1 MGLELQY
8 FEGQT
13 PINEDEKE
21 GLLIKTIST
30 RGELDE
36 FEQQNIENA
45 VEWTLN
51 GQFKFEKILQESF
64 ILDVHKRM
72 FGNVWKWAG
81 KYRTS
86 NKNLGVDKYQIPFE
100 LRNLLDDCKYWIEHN
115 TYEPDE
121 LVIRFKHRL
130 VSIHPFA
137 NGNGRHSR
145 LCADIL
151 ISRGLEKPIFTWG
164 RANLTK
170 KGEARKIYLQALHL
184 ADLENYLPLIEF
196 SRA

>member
-13 PINEDEKE
+13 PIEEDEKE
-21 GLLIKTIST
+21 GLLINAIST

-36 FEQQNIENA
+36 FEQQNIEDA
-45 VEWTLN
+45 VEWTLAR
-51 GQFKFEKILQESF
+51 QFKTEKILHEAF

-72 FGNVWKWAG
+72 FGNIWKWAG

-86 NKNLGVDKYQIPFE
+86 NKNLGVDKHQIPFE
-100 LRNLLDDCKYWIEHN
+100 LRNLLDDCEYWIKHY

-121 LVIRFKHRL
+121 LAIRFKHRL

-151 ISRGLEKPIFTWG
+151 INHGLGKPIFAWG
-164 RANLTK
+164 RTNLTN
-170 KGEARKIYLQALHL
+170 KGEARKKYLQALQQ
-184 ADLENYLPLIEF
+184 ADKGNYIPLIKF
-196 SRA
+196 SRS

>member
-1 MGLELQY
+1 MELELQY

-13 PINEDEKE
+13 PIDEDEKE

-36 FEQQNIENA
+36 FEQQNIEDA
-45 VEWTLN
+45 VEWTLTR
-51 GQFKFEKILQESF
+51 QFKVENILQESF

-81 KYRTS
+81 SYRTS
-86 NKNLGVDKYQIPFE
+86 NKNLGVDEYQISFE
-100 LRNLLDDCKYWIEHN
+100 LMNLLDDCKYWIEHN
-115 TYEPDE
+115 TYESDE
-121 LVIRFKHRL
+121 LAIRFKHRL

-151 ISRGLEKPIFTWG
+151 INHGLERPIFTWG

-170 KGEARKIYLQALHL
+170 KGEARKKYLQALHQ
-184 ADLENYLPLIEF
+184 ADQGNYLPLIKF
-196 SRA
+196 SKY

>member
-8 FEGQT
+8 LEGQT
-13 PINEDEKE
+13 PLEEEEME

-30 RGELDE
+30 RSELDE
-36 FEQQNIENA
+36 FEQQNIEDA
-45 VEWTLN
+45 VEWTLTKR
-51 GQFKFEKILQESF
+51 FKSEKILQESF

-72 FGNVWKWAG
+72 FGSVWKWAG

-86 NKNLGVDKYQIPFE
+86 NKNLGVDKFQIPFE

-115 TYEPDE
+115 TYESDE
-121 LVIRFKHRL
+121 LAIRFKHRL

-151 ISRGLEKPIFTWG
+151 ISHGLNNPIFTWG
-164 RANLTK
+164 RSIIVK
-170 KGEARKIYLQALHL
+170 KREARKKYLQALHQ
-184 ADLENYLPLIEF
+184 ADQGNYFPLIEF
-196 SRA
+196 SRY

>member
-1 MGLELQY
+1 MGLEFQY

-13 PINEDEKE
+13 PLEEDEIE

-30 RGELDE
+30 REELDE
-36 FEQQNIENA
+36 FEQQNIEDA
-45 VEWTLN
+45 VEWTLTR
-51 GQFKFEKILQESF
+51 QFKTEKILQDSF

-72 FGNVWKWAG
+72 FGNIWKWAG

-86 NKNLGVDKYQIPFE
+86 NKNLGVDKYHIPFE
-100 LRNLLDDCKYWIEHN
+100 LKNLLDDCKYWIEHN
-115 TYEPDE
+115 TYETDE
-121 LVIRFKHRL
+121 LAIRFKHRL

-151 ISRGLEKPIFTWG
+151 ISHGLGKPIFSWG
-164 RANLTK
+164 RTSLTN
-170 KGEARKIYLQALHL
+170 KGEARKKYLQALHQ
-184 ADLENYLPLIEF
+184 ADQGNCFPLIEF
-196 SRA
+196 SRT

>member
-8 FEGQT
+8 FDGQT
-13 PINEDEKE
+13 PLEEDEIE

-36 FEQQNIENA
+36 FEQKNIEIA
-45 VEWTLN
+45 FEWSISRK
-51 GQFKFEKILQESF
+51 FKLEEIFQESF
-64 ILDVHKRM
+64 ILDVHRRM

-115 TYEPDE
+115 TYESDE
-121 LVIRFKHRL
+121 LAIRFKHRL

-151 ISRGLEKPIFTWG
+151 ISHGLNKPIFTWG
-164 RANLTK
+164 RSNIVK
-170 KGEARKIYLQALHL
+170 KGEARLKHLQALYEV
-184 ADLENYLPLIEF
+184 DRGDILPLIVF
-196 SRA
+196 SRS